1 MSPLNADSNSIY
13 NRIEYEPDGG
23 KALINP
29 ADTLLL
35 LLDHQA
41 GTGRQVPV
49 MSALVNMST
58 PQKKEKQ

>member
-1 MSPLNADSNSIY
+1 MHESAEPNSNSIH

-35 LLDHQA
+35 LLDHQT

-49 MSALVNMST
+49 MSALVNMS
-58 PQKKEKQ
+58 KKEKQ